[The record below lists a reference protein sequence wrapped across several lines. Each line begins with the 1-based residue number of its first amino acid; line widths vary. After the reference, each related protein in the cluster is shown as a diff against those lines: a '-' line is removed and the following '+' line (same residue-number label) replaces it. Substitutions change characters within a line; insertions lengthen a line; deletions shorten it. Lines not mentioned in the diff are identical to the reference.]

1 MLVRMFDLGRD
12 HQEIKGELVKI
23 FKDVLSKGEYILGKE
38 VKAFEEVFAQ
48 YIGVKHAVGVGNGT
62 DALRIGGLACGVKA
76 GDKFVTT
83 PNTYIASAMALSMQG
98 LIPKF
103 CDIEVETYNMDPESL
118 ESVLSKGKGI
128 KLCIPVHLY
137 GHPCRMDEILDIC
150 KRYNVTV
157 MEDAC
162 QAQGTLY
169 KEKKIGSFGDVSA
182 FSFYPTKNL
191 GCYGDG
197 GIVLTD
203 SDDINEKALMLRNY
217 GQISKH
223 VHTIE
228 GFNSRLDEMQAAILR
243 FKLEKLNHWN
253 ERRRHIAS
261 IYRRELEDTP
271 LLLPLEAPWA
281 YHVYHLYVVRVK
293 KSDELMRYLSEQ
305 GVSTLIHY
313 PTPIHM
319 QKVYKHLGYKHGD
332 FPNAEKVVKEI
343 ISLPM
348 YPSLKEDEVLYI
360 CGRIRAFY
368 GK

>member
-1 MLVRMFDLGRD
+1 
-12 HQEIKGELVKI
+12 
-23 FKDVLSKGEYILGKE
+23 
-38 VKAFEEVFAQ
+38 
-48 YIGVKHAVGVGNGT
+48 
-62 DALRIGGLACGVKA
+62 
-76 GDKFVTT
+76 
-83 PNTYIASAMALSMQG
+83 
-98 LIPKF
+98 
-103 CDIEVETYNMDPESL
+103 TYNMDPESL

-162 QAQGTLY
+162 QAHGTLY

-293 KSDELMRYLSEQ
+293 KRDELMRYLSEQ

-313 PTPIHM
+313 PMPIHM

-332 FPNAEKVVKEI
+332 FPNAEKVAKEI